1 MKVASLSRIAAQIA
15 LLPLLTASASAQTIM
30 TEDDFQS
37 YSVGA
42 VLPTAAGG
50 THGAYSYA
58 GANPVYIQ
66 ADPLDSDN
74 KAVSVSANGAATYLY
89 ANALAGTTKTFDQ
102 LAAAGQSLQLSYDI
116 YVSSTN
122 LNMFFASLQYAGSTV
137 FGTLYFKIPDRDGNA
152 AVNYLV
158 AGGAETSTG
167 YSISTNT
174 WWTMTYDFYQLEDD
188 SWAFAAS
195 MLNKATQESIVLLK
209 DQAAS
214 VPNTSVNSFQ
224 RLNFYQYNTPTNV
237 NTTYIDNLTL
247 QIIPEPSIFCLLGL
261 TTVGALFA
269 FRRRAQP

>member
-15 LLPLLTASASAQTIM
+15 LLPLLTAFASAQTIM

-58 GANPVYIQ
+58 AANPIYIQ
-66 ADPLDSDN
+66 ADPLDPGN
-74 KAVSVSANGAATYLY
+74 KVVSVSANGGSAYLY
-89 ANALAGTTKTFDQ
+89 ANALTGVTKTFDQ

-122 LNMFFASLQYAGSTV
+122 LNMFYASLQYAGSTA
-137 FGTLYFKIPDRDGNA
+137 FGTLYFKIPNGGNA

-158 AGGAETSTG
+158 AGRGETSTG
-167 YSISTNT
+167 YSISTDT

-209 DQAAS
+209 DQVAS
-214 VPNTSVNSFQ
+214 IPDTSVTSFQ

-237 NTTYIDNLTL
+237 NTTYIDNLSL

-261 TTVGALFA
+261 TVVGALFA
-269 FRRRAQP
+269 FRRHAQP